1 MPLRTAFDF
10 ARFGFDIG
18 WAAWEYGAKIVLD
31 PWLADAAPRTDKPY
45 PVMTLPGFTG
55 PEMSLAPLNR
65 FLASLGFSP
74 QSWGLGINRGPRDE
88 AAFETI
94 VKLLSPKLDA
104 MAQAAG
110 RKPALV
116 GQSLGGIYAREIA
129 RARPDLVDR
138 VITLGS
144 PAYLDPERLFELNR
158 TLSAMMRLS
167 TGKTAR
173 EHLTSPRRASLYPP
187 PPGVPLISIFSVWDG
202 VASKGATAI
211 PDHDLTLDGPAPREN
226 VEITASHC
234 GMAVNPVSLLAVADR
249 LMEPAHA
256 WRAFDARSYFSGQA
270 AALSPVLFPRRRSAQ
285 SSERG

>member
-18 WAAWEYGAKIVLD
+18 WAAWEYGAKVLLD
-31 PWLADAAPRTDKPY
+31 PWLANVAPRTDKPY

-74 QSWGLGINRGPRDE
+74 QSWGLGINRGPKDE

-94 VKLLSPKLDA
+94 VKLLSPKLDG
-104 MAQAAG
+104 MAQATG

-144 PAYLDPERLFELNR
+144 PAYLDPERLYELNR
-158 TLSAMMRLS
+158 TLSAMMQLS
-167 TGKTAR
+167 TGRNAR
-173 EHLTSPRRASLYPP
+173 EHLSSPRRATLYPP
-187 PPGVPLISIFSVWDG
+187 PPGVPLVAIYSAWDG
-202 VASKGATAI
+202 VAAKGATAI
-211 PDHDLTLDGPAPREN
+211 PDRDLTLDGPAPREN
-226 VEITASHC
+226 VEITGSHC

-249 LMEPAHA
+249 LLEPVHA
-256 WRAFDARSYFSGQA
+256 WRAFSAQTYLSGHA
-270 AALSPVLFPRRRSAQ
+270 SSLSPVFYPQRRSAQ
-285 SSERG
+285 KSATA